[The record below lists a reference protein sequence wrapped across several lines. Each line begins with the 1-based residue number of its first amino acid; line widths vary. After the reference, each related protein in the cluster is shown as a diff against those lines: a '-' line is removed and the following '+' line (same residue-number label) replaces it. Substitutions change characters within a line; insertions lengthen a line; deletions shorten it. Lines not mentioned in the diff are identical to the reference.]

1 MLKSSKKAVEGDEY
15 VANTRRRPKQ
25 IEQDGQ
31 QTIWNPV
38 DIAIGEAIQKMVTPD
53 NINPVPKTV
62 QNSVV
67 TTDAVT
73 SLWKNAQSFIDFER
87 TGDEKKLVKGRKSV
101 SNVAK
106 ITLAEDV
113 LEKAAPLGEFQ
124 RAVLEAVISE
134 LAAGN
139 MAWSSSMLYRTMV
152 GKTNGESVTP
162 EQQKLVDD
170 AMSTLMYTPLHID
183 LRDFIPECEEF
194 KQGEVILDGPI
205 LPAERLKM
213 SISGTS
219 VAAYRITGVPIILRF
234 CSAVRSIT
242 MTPIGLLEIDMNYTQ
257 RTIALLNAMQRYIAP
272 LIYPPVGPY
281 KKPRPLLIPYASLY
295 SVAFEGSDAED
306 SFTLRKRVRENVH
319 TILDTWASRGY
330 IARWE
335 SIKEGRSYIAVRVHF
350 PNTQPH
356 RMETLHL
363 DS

>member
-1 MLKSSKKAVEGDEY
+1 M
-15 VANTRRRPKQ
+15 ANKHRSPKR
-25 IEQDGQ
+25 IEQEGQ

-38 DIAIGEAIQKMVTPD
+38 DIAIGEAIQKMVSPD
-53 NINPVPKTV
+53 NINTVPKTV

-87 TGDEKKLVKGRKSV
+87 TGDEKKLAKGRKSV

-183 LRDFIPECEEF
+183 LRDFIPECDDL

-213 SISGTS
+213 IISGTS

-234 CSAVRSIT
+234 CSAARSIT
-242 MTPIGLLEIDMNYTQ
+242 MTPIGLLDIDMNYTQ

-272 LIYPPVGPY
+272 LIYPPVGQY

-295 SVAFEGSDAED
+295 SVAFEGSDAD
-306 SFTLRKRVRENVH
+306 DTFTLRKRVRENVH
-319 TILDTWASRGY
+319 AILDTWASRGY
-330 IARWE
+330 IASWDTL
-335 SIKEGRSYIAVRVHF
+335 KEGRSYVAVRVHF
-350 PNTQPH
+350 PNTQP
-356 RMETLHL
+356 RRVETLHL